1 MLMKQLILLLF
12 FEVVALVWVIYCCS
26 VLKFK
31 VDMEGEEEVEEVE
44 RRGEEWREI
53 LYIHNQEQ

>member
-1 MLMKQLILLLF
+1 MKQLILLLF
-12 FEVVALVWVIYCCS
+12 FEVVVLVWVIYYCS

-31 VDMEGEEEVEEVE
+31 VDMEGEEKVEVE
-44 RRGEEWREI
+44 RKGEEWREI

>member
-1 MLMKQLILLLF
+1 MLMKQLILLLLF
-12 FEVVALVWVIYCCS
+12 KVVVLVWVIYCCS

-44 RRGEEWREI
+44 RRGEERSGE
-53 LYIHNQEQ
+53 E